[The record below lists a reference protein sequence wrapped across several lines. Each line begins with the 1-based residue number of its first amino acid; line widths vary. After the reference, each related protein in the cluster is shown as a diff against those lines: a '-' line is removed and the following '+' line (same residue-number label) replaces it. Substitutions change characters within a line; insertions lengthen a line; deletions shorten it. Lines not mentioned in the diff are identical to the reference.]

1 MKLNVHPPSESNCSC
16 GTWLDHWNKFS
27 GQPAQLLCPM
37 LMCVEKNE
45 IGAHVQKDNS
55 PDKTIYILPL
65 CKNHAQP
72 GQSVTVND
80 FLPLVPTNLAET
92 CAKPQSQPTS
102 AA

>member
-1 MKLNVHPPSESNCSC
+1 
-16 GTWLDHWNKFS
+16 
-27 GQPAQLLCPM
+27 M

-55 PDKTIYILPL
+55 PDKAIYILPL
-65 CKNHAQP
+65 CKTQAQP

-80 FLPLVPTNLAET
+80 YLPLVSANLAET